1 MSNAPVITAEGV
13 VSILEK
19 VASSFSSCLD
29 VSLTAG
35 FDDFGDRVVFTVN
48 NADKPADAGAEAA
61 FMKILREHPDVVA
74 ERLADARAL
83 SRLSGEDVEV
93 HVSDLS
99 DHPAWAALSLTGGPT
114 LPDDDGDEENEFND
128 GLADFI

>member
-19 VASSFSSCLD
+19 VASSFGRCLD
-29 VSLTAG
+29 VSLTVG
-35 FDDFGDRVVFTVN
+35 FDAYGERVVFTVN
-48 NADKPADAGAEAA
+48 NADRPFDPDAEAT
-61 FMKILREHPDVVA
+61 FMAILREHQHVIA

-83 SRLSGEDVEV
+83 SRLSGEDVEI

-99 DHPAWAALSLTGGPT
+99 DHPVWEALSLTAGPA
-114 LPDDDGDEENEFND
+114 LPDDDEEDDFDDDPADED
-128 GLADFI
+128 